1 MQTFLLETL
10 LHNELRGPDSGDANL
25 RDPQKGMSGLVAKC
39 LEEALLLPED
49 MQELKFF

>member
-1 MQTFLLETL
+1 MSLG
-10 LHNELRGPDSGDANL
+10 GPILDDANL
-25 RDPQKGMSGLVAKC
+25 RDPQKGMSSLVAKC